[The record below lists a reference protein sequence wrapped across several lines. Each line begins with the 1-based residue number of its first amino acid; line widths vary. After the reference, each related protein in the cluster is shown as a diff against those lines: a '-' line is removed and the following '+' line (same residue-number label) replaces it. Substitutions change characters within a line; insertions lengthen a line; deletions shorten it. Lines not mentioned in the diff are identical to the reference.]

1 MKVKTIQQ
9 REITRPRSA
18 LASCARSLYCDA
30 PSYLGA
36 AEGICMLVR
45 HFLMQISMPHLVFST
60 ELIIR
65 ECLNNAIQHG
75 NDSDPAKR
83 IKVSVTSARNAIRIR
98 VADEGKG
105 FPWKTLGLHRIA
117 DGDCNGRGLRMI
129 AAYASRIAFNRQ
141 GNVIIVDITDK
152 AMRRTTRW
160 PQLIG

>member
-1 MKVKTIQQ
+1 MVTTTPQ
-9 REITRPRSA
+9 RQNTRPRSA
-18 LASCARSLYCDA
+18 LASCARTLYCDA

-75 NDSDPAKR
+75 NAEDPAKR
-83 IKVSVTSARNAIRIR
+83 VKVEVSSTRNAIRIR
-98 VADEGKG
+98 VTDEGNG
-105 FPWKTLGLHRIA
+105 FPWRTLRPRRVA
-117 DGDCNGRGLRMI
+117 DSACSGRGLRMI
-129 AAYASRIAFNRQ
+129 AAYASRIAFNSK
-141 GNVIIVDITDK
+141 GNVITVDITDK
-152 AMRRTTRW
+152 TMRRTTQW